1 MSSFLITKKEAK
13 TFEDKISKI
22 VKKTQS
28 NIDVA
33 ERSFDRFCLE
43 FYDGRKSEETR
54 L

>member
-1 MSSFLITKKEAK
+1 MSSFLFTKKEAK

-22 VKKTQS
+22 AKKTQS
-28 NIDVA
+28 NIYAA

-43 FYDGRKSEETR
+43 FYDGRKSEVR